1 LHHQIHSQQLP
12 QVHVAAGMQATLTL
26 LLSPVA
32 GILCELCVCVQG
44 HSMRLAF
51 SGGDAKHF
59 YVDHLGIKT
68 MWVHTGPG
76 RQSAIHIYVT
86 NQ

>member
-1 LHHQIHSQQLP
+1 M
-12 QVHVAAGMQATLTL
+12 HVAAGMHATLTL
-26 LLSPVA
+26 LLTPVA
-32 GILCELCVCVQG
+32 GISCELCACVQG

-51 SGGDAKHF
+51 SGGVAKHF
-59 YVDHLGIKT
+59 YVDHLGIIT

-86 NQ
+86 HQ